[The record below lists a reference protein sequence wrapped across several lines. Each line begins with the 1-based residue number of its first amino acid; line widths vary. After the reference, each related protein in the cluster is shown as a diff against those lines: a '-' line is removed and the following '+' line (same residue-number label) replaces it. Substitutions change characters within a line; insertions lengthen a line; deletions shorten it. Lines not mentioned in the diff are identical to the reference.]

1 MVGSNGVVGYKTN
14 QRMRIL
20 VFLLTSCIAY
30 STQAQMELS
39 LGGMSWKCNKEGDFL
54 VMELRAPTRG
64 WVGVGFNQENAIVQS
79 DLLLFHVVDGK
90 EESTD
95 MYVKGFGNPK
105 TDESL
110 GGSHDIEIVDFS
122 ETNYETYIKF
132 RRLWKGEDIYDYP
145 LKNGEPFWLI
155 LAYSTHDEFEHHS
168 RMRRHEKIVFNV
180 E

>member
-1 MVGSNGVVGYKTN
+1 
-14 QRMRIL
+14 MRIL
-20 VFLLTSCIAY
+20 VALLIYCVAY
-30 STQAQMELS
+30 SAQAQMESS
-39 LGGMSWKCNKEGDFL
+39 LGGMSWKCNKEGDYL
-54 VMELRAPTRG
+54 VMELRAPTQG
-64 WVGVGFNQENAIVQS
+64 WVGVGFNQKNDIVQS

-110 GGSHDIEIVDFS
+110 GGSHDIEVVDFS
-122 ETNYETYIKF
+122 ETNQETYIKF
-132 RRLWKGEDIYDYP
+132 RRLWKGADVYDYP
-145 LKNGEPFWLI
+145 LKNGEQFWLI

-168 RMRRHEKIVFNV
+168 RMRKHEKVVFNV